1 MDYRIDYRSSDP
13 KSNHRFTKSIRHYKS
28 IRSTT
33 NRSDSPQIDPI
44 HPKFDRLSDFPQMA
58 GRPTAPHRTIELLRF
73 DTIFDAFSSI
83 FSIIFIEYPIFPH
96 PELSNLVSLQT
107 RPSVPVLSG
116 QDFEPVNVGRN
127 ATSNRVVVPKSAAG
141 VDRLKAMGM
150 LSTEK
155 KFGGGSNSSAHSGAT
170 INARKIE
177 ESDELKINKVDKSL
191 SKAIQQARMAKKL
204 TQKELATKIN
214 EKPQVVG
221 EYENGKAVPNAQI
234 INKLERELGV
244 KLPRPGKKPVDP
256 AKKAAAAG
264 GVGTRGGLVAGG
276 PPKRR

>member
-1 MDYRIDYRSSDP
+1 M
-13 KSNHRFTKSIRHYKS
+13 
-28 IRSTT
+28 
-33 NRSDSPQIDPI
+33 
-44 HPKFDRLSDFPQMA
+44 
-58 GRPTAPHRTIELLRF
+58 
-73 DTIFDAFSSI
+73 
-83 FSIIFIEYPIFPH
+83 
-96 PELSNLVSLQT
+96 
-107 RPSVPVLSG
+107 PSVPVLSG

-127 ATSNRVVVPKSAAG
+127 AASSRVVVPKSAAG
-141 VDRLKAMGM
+141 VDRLKAMGI

-155 KFGGGSNSSAHSGAT
+155 KFGGGSNSSAHNAGAT

-221 EYENGKAVPNAQI
+221 EYENGKAIPNAQI

-244 KLPRPGKKPVDP
+244 KLPRPGKKPADP
-256 AKKAAAAG
+256 AKKAAAAAAG
-264 GVGTRGGLVAGG
+264 GTGTRGGLVAGG